1 MGRSES
7 LQDLVIWL
15 QAAPPG
21 TTVPALAMAER
32 LALLVEGQAGGS
44 NSSLGVPNPTA
55 GVPTW
60 REKIWT
66 VPVETRLGVR
76 EVAEAIGRPRS
87 WVYRR
92 TGVKSPKAHLPHRKL
107 DGELVFVA
115 GELREWL
122 RQHETP
128 QAGLVPHPGKP
139 RALAISSIARGRS
152 ERPR

>member
-7 LQDLVIWL
+7 LQDLVSWL

-32 LALLVEGQAGGS
+32 LALLVEGQNGGS
-44 NSSLGVPNPTA
+44 NPRVEVPDPRA

-92 TGVKSPKAHLPHRKL
+92 TGGKSPKAQLPHRKL

-122 RQHETP
+122 RQHEIP
-128 QAGLVPHPGKP
+128 RAGLVPLAGKP
-139 RALAISSIARGRS
+139 ALAISSVARARS
-152 ERPR
+152 GRPR